1 MKRKVKILKKLF
13 LTLFLFNS
21 VIFIVFF
28 NQYFYYNNSFN
39 KNPIQIYNENENYLR
54 SSFTLTFT
62 ENFQTQT
69 YRNESITNS
78 TGWGKDYLSLVH
90 QEVINLSNYD
100 YNLDQINSIRS
111 QGNLLFLADNSFG
124 LKVLNISNPM
134 NPTLISQYG
143 DTYNNTLDI
152 AFQGKF
158 AYIADG
164 IDGMEIIDLS
174 NPVSLQK
181 VGNWSNGYNV
191 TNILISDSLAF
202 LSIQDFGIEI
212 LNISNPQSPI
222 KVSNWTNNR
231 NPSNVV
237 VKGNKLF
244 VASENYKLEILD
256 ISNLNE
262 IITISELPITNIPYE
277 ILVRNDY
284 LYLANGIEGLKVIDI
299 TDISNPSLVSTP
311 TQDGSITNILIEE
324 NYIFLANNTYLSIV
338 DRLNPFNQELTYHWD
353 INEKITSI
361 EIYGEYIYL
370 GCEFR
375 GLQILKFSEFITPK
389 QIYKFSPNINAHNVI
404 LDYDRAYLC
413 AIEDGGYD
421 GGLFIFNISNPYDP
435 QALGNFSKP
444 GFSFYDVEIKDE
456 ICFAAVY
463 DNGLISLN
471 ISDPANIN
479 ILDSISGYLLN
490 YSQKVEVVDDIAFV
504 ANGFIG
510 LDIYNISDPLNFQH
524 ITNYPGDLSSV
535 GVYTDIKIRNKC
547 AFIAKGYKGLEIFN
561 ISNLNNIQSIANY
574 TDSYNNSQA
583 LEFWGNYL
591 LVADR
596 FDGLEIIDISD
607 INNPQKVSQYTDT
620 YNRATKVKVI
630 NNLAIIS
637 DRTDGIE
644 IINLSNPLNPIE
656 VASYSDNYNNSWGCV
671 ATSRF
676 LYIADGY
683 DGFQIAQYKEHLFNQ
698 YEKRAIA
705 QSLEIDKTIAT
716 ITNATMII
724 NGEVP
729 DNTSIQSLLSND
741 NGNNWDS
748 VSNNSL
754 HIFGTIGSELIWK
767 VILTTSDDLET
778 PKIFDIMI
786 NYSAINTPPIILN
799 PSELQNLAIW
809 NQAED
814 FGFFEFDLAGY
825 KDDNEFI
832 AEYLYW
838 SVINLDTSLVSV
850 VQDNLNKDLFRFYSI
865 DNVYGNDEFD
875 LMLEDEGGAHVSLN
889 ITLNIYNINDAPTFI
904 ESNIIIQQ
912 EKDFIQIEYEAE
924 DIDNLPSEL
933 NYYIYYGTDNDW
945 HLIIENYKDTTY
957 TWNTTHIQEGN
968 YYIRIDVSDGLAN
981 DTWISSEIYSVK
993 RKSESP
999 LIYIIIISSCVV
1011 AGVISGVVIYTVKR
1025 RKSKALHLIDKVVDK
1040 IQDDKSEK

>member
-1 MKRKVKILKKLF
+1 MKMKVKILKNLF
-13 LTLFLFNS
+13 LTLILSIVLFNQ
-21 VIFIVFF
+21 FF
-28 NQYFYYNNSFN
+28 YCSNSFN
-39 KNPIQIYNENENYLR
+39 KNFGHLYNENENYLR

-78 TGWGKDYLSLVH
+78 TGWGKDYLSLIH
-90 QEVINLSNYD
+90 QEVINLSNNN
-100 YNLDQINSIRS
+100 YNFDQINSIRS
-111 QGNLLFLADNSFG
+111 LGNLLFLADNSFG

-143 DTYNNTLDI
+143 DTYNSTLDI
-152 AFQGKF
+152 DIQDKF

-164 IDGMEIIDLS
+164 IDGMEIIDIS

-181 VGNWSNGYNV
+181 IGNWSNGYNV

-222 KVSNWTNNR
+222 IVSNWINNR

-262 IITISELPITNIPYE
+262 IITISELSITNIPNE
-277 ILVRNDY
+277 ILVRNDNV
-284 LYLANGIEGLKVIDI
+284 YLANGIEGLKVIDI
-299 TDISNPSLVSTP
+299 TDISNPSLISTP

-338 DRLNPFNQELTYHWD
+338 DRLNPFNPELTYRCD
-353 INEKITSI
+353 INDKITSI

-389 QIYKFSPNINAHNVI
+389 QIYKFSPNINAHDVI
-404 LDYDRAYLC
+404 LDCDRAYLC

-444 GFSFYDVEIKDE
+444 GFDFYDVEIKDE
-456 ICFAAVY
+456 ICFATMY

-490 YSQKVEVVDDIAFV
+490 YSQNIEVFDDIAFV
-504 ANGFIG
+504 TNGFIG
-510 LDIYNISDPLNFQH
+510 LDIYNISDPLNLQH

-535 GVYTDIKIRNKC
+535 GVYTDIKIRNNC

-574 TDSYNNSQA
+574 SDSYNNSQA

-607 INNPQKVSQYTDT
+607 ISNPQKVSQYTDT
-620 YNRATKVKVI
+620 YNRTTKVKVI

-637 DRTDGIE
+637 DRADGIE
-644 IINLSNPLNPIE
+644 VISLSNPLNPIE
-656 VASYSDNYNNSWGCV
+656 VASYSDIYNNSYGGV

-729 DNTSIQSLLSND
+729 ENTSIQSFLSND
-741 NGNNWDS
+741 HGNNWDL

-754 HIFGTIGSELIWK
+754 HTFGTIGSELIWK
-767 VILTTSDDLET
+767 VILSTSDDLET
-778 PKIFDIMI
+778 PKISDIMI

-799 PSELQNLAIW
+799 SSEIQNLPIW
-809 NQAED
+809 DQPED
-814 FGFFEFDLAGY
+814 FGFFEIDLSMY
-825 KDDNEFI
+825 KDDIEFG

-838 SVINLDTSLVSV
+838 SVINLNNSLVSV
-850 VQDNLNKDLFRFYSI
+850 VQDNLNKDIFRFYSI
-865 DNVYGNDEFD
+865 ADVYGNDEFD
-875 LMLEDEGGAHVSLN
+875 LMLEDEGGSGVSLN
-889 ITLNIYNINDAPTFI
+889 ISLNIYSINDAPTFI
-904 ESNIIIQQ
+904 ESNISIRQ
-912 EKDFIQIEYEAE
+912 EKSFIQIDFEAE
-924 DIDNLPSEL
+924 DIDNLDSEL
-933 NYYIYYGTDNDW
+933 NYSIYYGTENNW
-945 HLIIENYKDTTY
+945 HLIVENYKDTTY
-957 TWNTTHIQEGN
+957 TWNTTHIHEGN
-968 YYIRIDVSDGLAN
+968 YYIRIVVSDGLAN
-981 DTWISSEIYSVK
+981 DTWISSKIYSI
-993 RKSESP
+993 RHESESP
-999 LIYIIIISSCVV
+999 FIYIIIISSCVV
-1011 AGVISGVVIYTVKR
+1011 AGVIIGVVIYTVKR
-1025 RKSKALHLIDKVVDK
+1025 RKSKDLHLIDKVVDK
-1040 IQDDKSEK
+1040 IQDDKSKK